1 MCRSR
6 DNTSDFIFDHM
17 VDNKLGI
24 VALTETWLSNDET
37 KRRRVVMDCAKMV
50 IHYTTFQGVVV
61 KEVAVWVN

>member
-1 MCRSR
+1 
-6 DNTSDFIFDHM
+6 M